1 MIIDNNIICF
11 LSTIGHNNFFYPN
24 SKKVIVKKGADIE
37 QLAYVGSKLAAI
49 KVKSI
54 YIVPLTIFSNHDI
67 NIIEKNKTLVLWTDK
82 NNIAP

>member
-24 SKKVIVKKGADIE
+24 EKKVIVKKGAHIE
-37 QLAYVGSKLAAI
+37 HLAYVGSKLAAI

-54 YIVPLTIFSNHDI
+54 YIVPLTIFNNNDI
-67 NIIEKNKTLVLWTDK
+67 NIIEKNKTFVLWTDK
-82 NNIAP
+82 ANITP